1 MWLTLAVIGLL
12 AAAPAQSAPP
22 DSERYPSEEALRR
35 YMQGRVL
42 EEAGFRSDAL
52 SEYFRA
58 FAVDANA
65 GIATRASE
73 VAAARSDH
81 ERSLEFADKALALEP
96 RNARASWLRGSALF
110 NLGREAEA
118 LTSLKA
124 AVDAD
129 SDRAEYLRTL
139 GHVADRMDDLKLAA
153 RCYRRAVWL
162 DDSDGEVWFQLAAT
176 ELRLGR
182 FGAADTAL
190 LYATDINPIRP
201 GLMFMRGFISQS
213 LGRLDEAREAYL
225 EHLSVHPDDQAGRRQ
240 LMIVL
245 ARQKRWS
252 EALVEAR
259 SLSAGQPDD
268 LELIR
273 WHADMAFEAG
283 KDKEAL
289 GVLQDLRD
297 KRPGDFE
304 SLALRVGVLARHDR
318 TADAA
323 KDVERS
329 LAKSPQDVEL
339 LLLAA
344 RVRLLANQPDLALP
358 HAERAR
364 TVAPDSLGPRIMI
377 ARVYQAQKRGRDAEQ
392 VLVEAT
398 RKFPD
403 ANGAFFELAAVRE
416 KLGDLPGAEAAVRD
430 VLAREPDHAAA
441 LNALGYL
448 WADHDRNLEEAVRMI
463 LKALES
469 DPENGAFLDSLGWAY
484 YRLGRLQDAR
494 ELLERALD
502 RSGGDPVIHEH
513 LGDVYKALRLNG
525 LAKDQ
530 YRMTL
535 ATDKQNPR
543 VRAKLDGL
551 R

>member
-1 MWLTLAVIGLL
+1 MWLTLAVFGLL
-12 AAAPAQSAPP
+12 AAAPAQATPP

-58 FAVDANA
+58 FAVDANP

-96 RNARASWLRGSALF
+96 RNARACWLRGSALF

-118 LTSLKA
+118 LTSLRA
-124 AVDAD
+124 AVAAD

-153 RCYRRAVWL
+153 RSYRRAVWL
-162 DDSDGEVWFQLAAT
+162 DDTDGEVWFQLAAT

-190 LYATDINPIRP
+190 MYAADINPIRP

-225 EHLSVHPDDQAGRRQ
+225 EHLSIHPDDHAGRRQ

-259 SLSAGQPDD
+259 GLSAGQPDD
-268 LELIR
+268 LELVR
-273 WHADMAFEAG
+273 WHADMAFEAD

-289 GVLQDLRD
+289 EGA
-297 KRPGDFE
+297 PGPARQASRRFRVAGAAGRRAGAPRTDPGGGEGRRALAGEEAPGRRAAAAGGPGASDGE
-304 SLALRVGVLARHDR
+304 S
-318 TADAA
+318 
-323 KDVERS
+323 
-329 LAKSPQDVEL
+329 
-339 LLLAA
+339 
-344 RVRLLANQPDLALP
+344 
-358 HAERAR
+358 AR
-364 TVAPDSLGPRIMI
+364 TC
-377 ARVYQAQKRGRDAEQ
+377 
-392 VLVEAT
+392 
-398 RKFPD
+398 
-403 ANGAFFELAAVRE
+403 
-416 KLGDLPGAEAAVRD
+416 
-430 VLAREPDHAAA
+430 
-441 LNALGYL
+441 
-448 WADHDRNLEEAVRMI
+448 
-463 LKALES
+463 
-469 DPENGAFLDSLGWAY
+469 
-484 YRLGRLQDAR
+484 
-494 ELLERALD
+494 
-502 RSGGDPVIHEH
+502 
-513 LGDVYKALRLNG
+513 
-525 LAKDQ
+525 
-530 YRMTL
+530 
-535 ATDKQNPR
+535 
-543 VRAKLDGL
+543 
-551 R
+551 